1 MTFQI
6 HYFYITGN
14 NFTFAVLVIVN
25 FLHVQR
31 ELHILNYSPSR
42 SEEKNLPRPVHI
54 FQLYFNIGSIHQKME
69 SGSTNCVTKKSD
81 YMYVFIHKIQPSH
94 CQCLCHG
101 LQINMYS
108 FKK

>member
-14 NFTFAVLVIVN
+14 NFTFAALVILN
-25 FLHVQR
+25 FLHVPR
-31 ELHILNYSPSR
+31 ELHIHNSSPSR
-42 SEEKNLPRPVHI
+42 SEKNLPRPVHT

-94 CQCLCHG
+94 C
-101 LQINMYS
+101 IIVSVFVKVY
-108 FKK
+108 K

>member
-6 HYFYITGN
+6 QYFYITGN
-14 NFTFAVLVIVN
+14 NFTFAAIIVILI
-25 FLHVQR
+25 FLNVQR
-31 ELHILNYSPSR
+31 ELHIRNSSPSR
-42 SEEKNLPRPVHI
+42 SEKNLPRPVNT

-94 CQCLCHG
+94 C
-101 LQINMYS
+101 IIVSVFVMVY
-108 FKK
+108 K